1 MKLGDLRKTVF
12 AMATLALALGTANVS
27 ADTGEQY
34 AICKAELKAMYG
46 EDTRVQLYGTKS
58 YRGVT
63 TLKLKVKP
71 EGLSSITVQCSGDTE
86 ADERVVLKDKNGDTL
101 AS

>member
-1 MKLGDLRKTVF
+1 MKLGGLRTVVLT
-12 AMATLALALGTANVS
+12 MAALQVALNSVS
-27 ADTGEQY
+27 VTADTGEQY
-34 AICKAELKAMYG
+34 AVCKAELKAMYG
-46 EDTRVQLYGTKS
+46 EDTQVQLYGTKS

-71 EGLSSITVQCSGDTE
+71 EGLSSTTVLCSGDTK
-86 ADERVVLKDKNGDTL
+86 ADERVVLKDKNGDAL

>member
-1 MKLGDLRKTVF
+1 
-12 AMATLALALGTANVS
+12 
-27 ADTGEQY
+27 
-34 AICKAELKAMYG
+34 
-46 EDTRVQLYGTKS
+46 VQLYGTKS

-71 EGLSSITVQCSGDTE
+71 EGLSSTTVLCSGDTK
-86 ADERVVLKDKNGDTL
+86 ADERVVLKDKNGDAL